1 MLMVRYDQEAD
12 IMTID
17 TAPNI
22 RIAVSSSVDFGL
34 VADFGSEDGY
44 DVVGVEIHSVGK
56 LLAPFCA
63 LTNADAIRAQKAVAK
78 FSIKYGYDKE
88 ADVLSIKT
96 GYDPVSSSD
105 CGGGLIAH
113 FGYWDPTCAAD
124 SYDVVGIELR
134 NASECLGPWFILNR
148 SPLPGA
154 ARIDAAA
161 PADANSPP
169 HCRLS

>member
-78 FSIKYGYDKE
+78 FSIKYGYDK
-88 ADVLSIKT
+88 DSGCFVDQNRIRSGFL
-96 GYDPVSSSD
+96 V
-105 CGGGLIAH
+105 GLRRRIDRP
-113 FGYWDPTCAAD
+113 FR
-124 SYDVVGIELR
+124 V
-134 NASECLGPWFILNR
+134 LGPYLR
-148 SPLPGA
+148 RG
-154 ARIDAAA
+154 
-161 PADANSPP
+161 
-169 HCRLS
+169 

>member
-1 MLMVRYDQEAD
+1 MLTVRYDKEVD
-12 IMTID
+12 IMVID

-22 RIAVSSSVDFGL
+22 RIADSSSVDFGL

-44 DVVGVEIHSVGK
+44 DVVGVELHSAGK

-63 LTNADAIRAQKAVAK
+63 LTGDDALRAQMAVAK

-88 ADVLSIKT
+88 TDVLSIKT

-113 FGYWDPTCAAD
+113 FGYWDPACAAD
-124 SYDVVGIELR
+124 SYDVVEVELR
-134 NASECLGPWFILNR
+134 NASECLAPYFKLNR
-148 SPLPGA
+148 APLPGV

-161 PADANSPP
+161 SADADSHPN
-169 HCRLS
+169 RRFG